1 MTRLKC
7 HVLRVFKNKS
17 QHPSICIQSEES
29 ELHFPLTNT
38 MQHSSSQANFK
49 KKKKWRKAQHLLPP
63 FCTSCSHY
71 CPFQLRFCPYHYMK
85 QLLVRSTVMS
95 LSFNSVHAFFYL
107 PLLWQPCFYKHLLAL
122 TLWPSC
128 SERFSEHAIFS
139 ITFI

>member
-1 MTRLKC
+1 MYSEYLKIK
-7 HVLRVFKNKS
+7 VNTQVYVFS
-17 QHPSICIQSEES
+17 QRKVSSISLLLIQCNIP
-29 ELHFPLTNT
+29 LHRQTL
-38 MQHSSSQANFK
+38 